1 LFDGHIIRDSTIER
15 GEPGVSTP
23 KDQLVASITSARSE
37 LDQALAVLEE
47 LPALDPR
54 TVGYAAHA
62 MNNYLGIA
70 NATLDLLIESLA
82 IHPNAEVW
90 TRLSALKQT
99 TSLMGHTIN
108 QLLNASAV
116 GEPKFILGNVNLV
129 KLVQI
134 ACEYYQAR
142 AERKRIHLTFESQL
156 AAAYVW
162 SDRVAV
168 AAVLD
173 NLLSN
178 AVKFSKPGS
187 QVRAVVTEEPN
198 HFVCQVCDQGPGL
211 SAEDQAG
218 LFQRGVK
225 LSAQPTGG
233 EASSGFGLAIAK
245 DLIEGLGG
253 KIWCESAL
261 GQGACFS
268 FSLPIKNN

>member
-1 LFDGHIIRDSTIER
+1 
-15 GEPGVSTP
+15 VSTQ
-23 KDQLVASITSARSE
+23 KDQLIASITSAKNE

-47 LPALDPR
+47 LPALDQR

-99 TSLMGHTIN
+99 TSLMEHTVN

-129 KLVQI
+129 KLVKI
-134 ACEYYQAR
+134 ACEYYQPR

-168 AAVLD
+168 AAILD

-178 AVKFSKPGS
+178 AVKFSKPET
-187 QVRAVVTEEPN
+187 QVRAVVMEEPN

-225 LSAQPTGG
+225 LSSQPTGG

-245 DLIEGLGG
+245 DLVEGLGG
-253 KIWCESAL
+253 KIWCESTL
-261 GQGACFS
+261 GRGACFS